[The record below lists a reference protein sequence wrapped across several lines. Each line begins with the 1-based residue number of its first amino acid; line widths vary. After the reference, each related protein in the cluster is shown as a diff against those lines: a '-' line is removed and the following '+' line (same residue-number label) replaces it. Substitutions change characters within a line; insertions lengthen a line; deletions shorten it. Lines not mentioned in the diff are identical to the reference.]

1 MAVLKKVKKEETNIL
16 DIDASMQGNLV
27 FKDPVTLRIQGKFE
41 GKLETKGVLIIGENA
56 EVKADI
62 SGEEIIIAG
71 KVNGTLSASRELKIV
86 SPAKVKA
93 EIKTPLLHIEKGAVF
108 NGVCQMP
115 VESFGSRNL
124 LTLEEV
130 ANYLSV
136 DVASLTSW
144 AEQGKIPAIREANT
158 WKFEKS
164 KIDEWI
170 SAGKVV

>member
-1 MAVLKKVKKEETNIL
+1 MAVLKRGKKEEANVL

-41 GKLETKGVLIIGENA
+41 GKLETKGLLIIGENA

-71 KVNGTLSASRELKIV
+71 KVNGNLSASRELKIIP
-86 SPAKVKA
+86 PAKVKG
-93 EIKTPLLHIEKGAVF
+93 EIKTPLLSIERGAVF
-108 NGVCQMP
+108 NGTCHMAT
-115 VESFGSRNL
+115 ESLNSKSI

-130 ANYLSV
+130 ASYLSI
-136 DVASLTSW
+136 DTASLASW

-158 WKFEKS
+158 WKFEKT

-170 SAGKVV
+170 ASGKLG